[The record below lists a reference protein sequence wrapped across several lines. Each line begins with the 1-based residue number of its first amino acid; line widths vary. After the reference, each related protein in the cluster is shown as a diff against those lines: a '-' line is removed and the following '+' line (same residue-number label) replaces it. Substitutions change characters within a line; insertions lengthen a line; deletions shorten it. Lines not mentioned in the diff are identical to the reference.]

1 MTIILKEV
9 EGAGR
14 GGNNYAVSVLFSPL
28 SVLVYLVC
36 VLRGV
41 ATAVAVYFFSAL
53 GAKFSPI

>member
-28 SVLVYLVC
+28 SVLVC